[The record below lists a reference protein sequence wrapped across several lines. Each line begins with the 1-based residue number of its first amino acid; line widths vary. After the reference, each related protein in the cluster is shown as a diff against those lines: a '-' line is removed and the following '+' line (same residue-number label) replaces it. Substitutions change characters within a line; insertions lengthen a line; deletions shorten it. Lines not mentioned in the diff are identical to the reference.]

1 MKLSELIAFRNRLDE
16 MPVSKAQVAANY
28 ELNQLMHLVEQ
39 PLEQSIKQLTESF
52 VPELKNRYDLISQA
66 FDNFDQ
72 SIELVKQR
80 VQNQIAEQEKYWFQK
95 SYLLFEEAEECEKT
109 DQILYGR
116 KAAGEKSKQTLVAE
130 DTLRSRLSKYA
141 DWRWPGMIIRPGLE
155 DFIENMV
162 GSDPLY
168 IIDRE
173 YDLLQPSLNRFPPQ
187 YQNRLRPYTTN
198 DWSDDL
204 ILEKIPNNQFGVCLV
219 CNVFNYRPLEIIRR
233 YLEEIYQ
240 KLRPGGALLMTY
252 NDCDRA
258 SAVMLVEQ
266 FCTSYT
272 PGYLIRDLTQNV
284 GFEFVH
290 TWSDG
295 GPSVWLELRKPGQL
309 LSNRGGQAIAA
320 ICNIDNYSNDVDFLR
335 RKAYT
340 NDEINEVHTCAIEL
354 GLDDAIIKTSNL
366 YDLKVLIQ
374 KTIYEQHKQHEQE
387 KLQNL
392 HRLAIKYNIDV
403 TLPNWKILIHE
414 SINQE
419 IEENLQKKIKEFHD
433 RARTFGVDPDGYSE
447 DEINRLIAEVVD
459 QRKKDELAQL
469 RVRAMELQAGDPN
482 LIRYGYSSEKLKQLI
497 KAKEERQ

>member
-1 MKLSELIAFRNRLDE
+1 
-16 MPVSKAQVAANY
+16 
-28 ELNQLMHLVEQ
+28 
-39 PLEQSIKQLTESF
+39 
-52 VPELKNRYDLISQA
+52 
-66 FDNFDQ
+66 
-72 SIELVKQR
+72 
-80 VQNQIAEQEKYWFQK
+80 
-95 SYLLFEEAEECEKT
+95 
-109 DQILYGR
+109 
-116 KAAGEKSKQTLVAE
+116 
-130 DTLRSRLSKYA
+130 
-141 DWRWPGMIIRPGLE
+141 
-155 DFIENMV
+155 
-162 GSDPLY
+162 
-168 IIDRE
+168 
-173 YDLLQPSLNRFPPQ
+173 
-187 YQNRLRPYTTN
+187 
-198 DWSDDL
+198 
-204 ILEKIPNNQFGVCLV
+204 
-219 CNVFNYRPLEIIRR
+219 
-233 YLEEIYQ
+233 
-240 KLRPGGALLMTY
+240 
-252 NDCDRA
+252 
-258 SAVMLVEQ
+258 
-266 FCTSYT
+266 
-272 PGYLIRDLTQNV
+272 
-284 GFEFVH
+284 
-290 TWSDG
+290 
-295 GPSVWLELRKPGQL
+295 LRKPGQL
-309 LSNRGGQAIAA
+309 LSNRGGQSIAA

-374 KTIYEQHKQHEQE
+374 KTIDEQHKQHEQE